1 MSALTPTTRHNMS
14 NLDRNP
20 VSTGCLAKVLSEEL
34 RVTLKVLKL
43 SRLPPQ
49 VRSLS
54 RLLINTDK
62 YAIPPQV
69 VTVTRGGSQNAGISR
84 LLLNPACPSP
94 GPLPIQLV
102 VRSARQM
109 APAMWL
115 SPRCETGPPG
125 GFSGQSKN
133 PPANCNFSRC
143 KQSQL
148 RTPLEQPKNISYFTK
163 EVTRCE

>member
-43 SRLPPQ
+43 SRIPPQ

-54 RLLINTDK
+54 RLLINTDE
-62 YAIPPQV
+62 YTIPPQV
-69 VTVTRGGSQNAGISR
+69 VRVSRGGGQNVGTR
-84 LLLNPACPSP
+84 RGLLNPACPSP

-102 VRSARQM
+102 VRSACQRG
-109 APAMWL
+109 PATWL
-115 SPRCETGPPG
+115 SRAAKLAPWRVLSASQKTPLQTAIFSAANKASCELPWSSPKTLV
-125 GFSGQSKN
+125 
-133 PPANCNFSRC
+133 FSR
-143 KQSQL
+143 
-148 RTPLEQPKNISYFTK
+148 R
-163 EVTRCE
+163 R